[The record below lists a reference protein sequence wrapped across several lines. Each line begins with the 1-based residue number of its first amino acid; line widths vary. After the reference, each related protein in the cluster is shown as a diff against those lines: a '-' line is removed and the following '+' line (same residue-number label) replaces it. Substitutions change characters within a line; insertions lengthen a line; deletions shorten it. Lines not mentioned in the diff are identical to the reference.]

1 MEKQRSK
8 YTNEEEL
15 IIEQRAIEYIKRKP
29 NASRTRIAIYAGAGV
44 SVLERLEKNGNFK
57 LPKPM
62 SVKQI
67 RKQSDWGN
75 LLGKLSAK

>member
-1 MEKQRSK
+1 MNDTKKTFLRSR
-8 YTNEEEL
+8 YTKEEEDTF
-15 IIEQRAIEYIKRKP
+15 EKRAIEYIKNKP
-29 NASRTRIAIYAGAGV
+29 DASRKKIADYAGVGI

-67 RKQSDWGN
+67 RKKFNWTN
-75 LLGKLSAK
+75 F